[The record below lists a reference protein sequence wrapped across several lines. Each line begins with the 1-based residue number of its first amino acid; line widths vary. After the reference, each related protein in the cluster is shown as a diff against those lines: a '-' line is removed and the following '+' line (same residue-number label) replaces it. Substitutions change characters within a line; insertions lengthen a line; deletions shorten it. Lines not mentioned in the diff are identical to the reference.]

1 MISPLESNGIIS
13 RAQDISIIQQN
24 EDARGEL
31 AHLHTQSTFEGE
43 RDQFVHTVHNADN
56 TDETDT
62 HHDAREKGKN
72 EYFDQRNKQK
82 KQKQQKDRVIAKI
95 THGFDIKI

>member
-43 RDQFVHTVHNADN
+43 RDQFVHMYIMQIIPMKRIRTMMPVKRERTNILTSATNKKNKSSKETV
-56 TDETDT
+56 
-62 HHDAREKGKN
+62 
-72 EYFDQRNKQK
+72 
-82 KQKQQKDRVIAKI
+82 
-95 THGFDIKI
+95 